1 MYVVKTLI
9 VLFSTVSGYIFFKS
23 FHLEG
28 YSPLMGVFLG
38 FLLGIITII
47 LRDVIAKLQI
57 KYLIA
62 GFIGFGIAI
71 SPLYF
76 FTAYL
81 NNPAFSIE
89 ILGYTL
95 GLRFIL
101 AILLGYIG
109 ISVAIE
115 KVRNINIPILDDKKK
130 EEKPRIPKI
139 LDTSVLIDGRITDI
153 VESGF
158 LEGPFIIPQFVIKEL
173 QTLADSQDATKRN
186 KGRRGLDVIS
196 KLQKITNEIE
206 LLDID
211 FFRIKEVDLKL
222 IALAKKLNG
231 KIISIDYNLSKVAE
245 LQGINCLN
253 LNILANALK
262 PSLIAG
268 ETLSVFVLKE
278 GKEAGQGVAYLDDG
292 TMIVIEDGKKYIGQK
307 IDVEVKSVLQTSS
320 GRIIFTHVI

>member
-1 MYVVKTLI
+1 MYVIKTLI
-9 VLFSTVSGYIFFKS
+9 VLFSVVSGYIFFNS
-23 FHLEG
+23 LNIA
-28 YSPLMGVFLG
+28 SPLMGVFLG
-38 FLLGIITII
+38 FLLGIVTII
-47 LRDVIAKLQI
+47 IRDAIAKIPI
-57 KYLIA
+57 KFLLSA
-62 GFIGFGIAI
+62 FIGFGVAI

-81 NNPAFSIE
+81 SNPAFSIE

-115 KVRNINIPILDDKKK
+115 KVRNIYIPFLEEKKK

-139 LDTSVLIDGRITDI
+139 LDTSVLIDGRIAEI

-173 QTLADSQDATKRN
+173 QTIADSQDPTKRN
-186 KGRRGLDVIS
+186 KGRRGLDVIA
-196 KLQKITNEIE
+196 KLQKISHEIE
-206 LLDID
+206 IVDID

-222 IALAKKLNG
+222 ISLAKKYNG
-231 KIISIDYNLSKVAE
+231 KIVTIDYNLSKVAE
-245 LQGINCLN
+245 LQGIHCLN

-262 PSLIAG
+262 PSLVAG
-268 ETLSVFVLKE
+268 ETLTVFVIKE
-278 GKEAGQGVAYLDDG
+278 GKEMGQGVAYLDDG
-292 TMIVIEDGKKYIGQK
+292 TMVVVEDGKKFIGQK